1 MKHFLCVIVENFCLQ
16 LLRTTKQ
23 SVRHRGSTMT
33 YFLLTIMLRLC
44 DQLPKHQSGLIIEVY
59 RSINDV
65 KNELAALKK
74 DMIFLK
80 VGMIVI
86 IALEATKSN

>member
-1 MKHFLCVIVENFCLQ
+1 MRPIAKAAKWQI
-16 LLRTTKQ
+16 
-23 SVRHRGSTMT
+23 
-33 YFLLTIMLRLC
+33 
-44 DQLPKHQSGLIIEVY
+44 GLIIEVY

>member
-1 MKHFLCVIVENFCLQ
+1 
-16 LLRTTKQ
+16 
-23 SVRHRGSTMT
+23 MT

-44 DQLPKHQSGLIIEVY
+44 DQLLKRQSGKVAKWQSGKVAKWQIGLIIEVY